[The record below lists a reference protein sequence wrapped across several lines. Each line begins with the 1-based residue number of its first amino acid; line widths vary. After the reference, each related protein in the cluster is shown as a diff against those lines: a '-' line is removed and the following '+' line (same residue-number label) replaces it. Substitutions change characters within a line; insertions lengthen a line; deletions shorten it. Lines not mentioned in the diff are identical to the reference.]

1 MEKALEAESVGG
13 QGQACHPRGLS
24 QTCCGNTFEVLS
36 TREVCRDPGL
46 GISRGC
52 RSCRHLCLAP
62 PSVPDSQPEGRLP
75 FGMDPIFGTDNLV
88 GVVRPSPHSRIQF
101 PELATSG
108 LLVGLSCPALGV
120 PCSAAQGAGF
130 PTLAR
135 CPNPVFLY
143 WAPGLGS
150 DRVRPCSGVARM
162 LSSQACSWSA
172 NTDDCSGSEVCQ
184 RTAGAVRSAT
194 LTWRLWEETSVKG

>member
-120 PCSAAQGAGF
+120 PCSAASGCWVPHTCSLPQPCVLVLGA
-130 PTLAR
+130 R
-135 CPNPVFLY
+135 
-143 WAPGLGS
+143 LG
-150 DRVRPCSGVARM
+150 
-162 LSSQACSWSA
+162 Q
-172 NTDDCSGSEVCQ
+172 
-184 RTAGAVRSAT
+184 
-194 LTWRLWEETSVKG
+194 